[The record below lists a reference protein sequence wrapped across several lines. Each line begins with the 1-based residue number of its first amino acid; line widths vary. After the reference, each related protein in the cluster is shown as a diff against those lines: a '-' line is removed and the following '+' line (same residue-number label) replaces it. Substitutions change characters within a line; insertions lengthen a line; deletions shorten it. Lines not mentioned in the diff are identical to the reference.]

1 MVAPLS
7 PSVAPLAG
15 PVSTVPNI
23 RLIFRVYPLERWE
36 GIKLENQPIRRPSRR
51 RLSRWG
57 RQENMAQPEQERLPL
72 IASAEHMV
80 ARETPQ
86 ILIVE
91 DDEAMR
97 EFLCQA
103 ISRSG
108 YYVEAVP
115 DGAEALRR
123 VEESHFDLLLT
134 DIRMPGLD
142 GLELARQARRRYPGL
157 NVLLVTAYVQDAL
170 GATDLEGAGIE
181 VLSKPFNLN
190 ELIDRVETFL
200 PQ

>member
-1 MVAPLS
+1 
-7 PSVAPLAG
+7 
-15 PVSTVPNI
+15 
-23 RLIFRVYPLERWE
+23 
-36 GIKLENQPIRRPSRR
+36 
-51 RLSRWG
+51 
-57 RQENMAQPEQERLPL
+57 MAT
-72 IASAEHMV
+72 AEHMV
-80 ARETPQ
+80 GRDTPQ

-115 DGAEALRR
+115 DGTEALRR

-134 DIRMPGLD
+134 DIRMPGID
-142 GLELARQARRRYPGL
+142 GLELARIARRRYPEL
-157 NVLLVTAYVQDAL
+157 SVLLVTAYVQDAL
-170 GATDLEGAGIE
+170 GATDLDGVGLN
-181 VLSKPFNLN
+181 VLSKPFNLS
-190 ELIDRVETFL
+190 ELIDRVETCL

>member
-1 MVAPLS
+1 MTVKVERMVESGMP
-7 PSVAPLAG
+7 
-15 PVSTVPNI
+15 
-23 RLIFRVYPLERWE
+23 
-36 GIKLENQPIRRPSRR
+36 
-51 RLSRWG
+51 
-57 RQENMAQPEQERLPL
+57 
-72 IASAEHMV
+72 H
-80 ARETPQ
+80 

-97 EFLCQA
+97 EFLSQA

-115 DGAEALRR
+115 DGTEALRR
-123 VEESHFDLLLT
+123 VEEDHFDLLLT

-142 GLELARQARRRYPGL
+142 GIELARQARRRVPGL
-157 NVLLVTAYVQDAL
+157 CVLLVTAYASDAL
-170 GATDLEGAGIE
+170 GVADLDASCTE

-200 PQ
+200 PH

>member
-1 MVAPLS
+1 LHLM
-7 PSVAPLAG
+7 AG
-15 PVSTVPNI
+15 A
-23 RLIFRVYPLERWE
+23 
-36 GIKLENQPIRRPSRR
+36 K
-51 RLSRWG
+51 
-57 RQENMAQPEQERLPL
+57 
-72 IASAEHMV
+72 HMV
-80 ARETPQ
+80 GRETPQ

-108 YYVEAVP
+108 YYVEAVQ
-115 DGAEALRR
+115 DGTEALRR
-123 VEESHFDLLLT
+123 VEESQFDLLLT

-142 GLELARQARRRYPGL
+142 GLELARLARRRYPGL
-157 NVLLVTAYVQDAL
+157 CVLLVTAYVQDAL
-170 GATDLEGAGIE
+170 GATDLGGAGID

-200 PQ
+200 PH

>member
-1 MVAPLS
+1 MTVKVERMVESGMP
-7 PSVAPLAG
+7 
-15 PVSTVPNI
+15 
-23 RLIFRVYPLERWE
+23 
-36 GIKLENQPIRRPSRR
+36 
-51 RLSRWG
+51 
-57 RQENMAQPEQERLPL
+57 
-72 IASAEHMV
+72 H
-80 ARETPQ
+80 

-97 EFLCQA
+97 EFLSQA

-123 VEESHFDLLLT
+123 VEQDHFDLLLT

-142 GLELARQARRRYPGL
+142 GIELARRARRRVPGL
-157 NVLLVTAYVQDAL
+157 CVLLVTAYAGDAL
-170 GATDLEGAGIE
+170 GMADLDASCTE

-200 PQ
+200 PH

>member
-1 MVAPLS
+1 
-7 PSVAPLAG
+7 
-15 PVSTVPNI
+15 
-23 RLIFRVYPLERWE
+23 
-36 GIKLENQPIRRPSRR
+36 
-51 RLSRWG
+51 
-57 RQENMAQPEQERLPL
+57 MAT
-72 IASAEHMV
+72 AEHMV

-115 DGAEALRR
+115 DGTEALRR
-123 VEESHFDLLLT
+123 IEESYFDLLLT

-142 GLELARQARRRYPGL
+142 GLELVRLARRRYPNLG
-157 NVLLVTAYVQDAL
+157 VLLVTAYVQDAL
-170 GATDLEGAGIE
+170 GASDFDGAAVG
-181 VLSKPFNLN
+181 VLSKPFNLS
-190 ELIDRVETFL
+190 ELIDRVETCL

>member
-1 MVAPLS
+1 
-7 PSVAPLAG
+7 
-15 PVSTVPNI
+15 
-23 RLIFRVYPLERWE
+23 LIFRVYPLERWE
-36 GIKLENQPIRRPSRR
+36 GIKLENQPDPAAVSTPALALGPPGKHGPTRA
-51 RLSRWG
+51 G
-57 RQENMAQPEQERLPL
+57 ALPL

>member
-1 MVAPLS
+1 
-7 PSVAPLAG
+7 
-15 PVSTVPNI
+15 
-23 RLIFRVYPLERWE
+23 
-36 GIKLENQPIRRPSRR
+36 
-51 RLSRWG
+51 
-57 RQENMAQPEQERLPL
+57 MA
-72 IASAEHMV
+72 AAEHMV
-80 ARETPQ
+80 ERDTPQ

-103 ISRSG
+103 ISRNG

-123 VEESHFDLLLT
+123 VEENHFDLLLT

-142 GLELARQARRRYPGL
+142 GLELARQVRRRYPQLG
-157 NVLLVTAYVQDAL
+157 VLLVTAYVQDAL
-170 GATDLEGAGIE
+170 GATDLGGDGID
-181 VLSKPFNLN
+181 VLSKPFNLS
-190 ELIDRVETFL
+190 ELLDRVETFL

>member
-1 MVAPLS
+1 MMPGAKHLV
-7 PSVAPLAG
+7 G
-15 PVSTVPNI
+15 
-23 RLIFRVYPLERWE
+23 
-36 GIKLENQPIRRPSRR
+36 
-51 RLSRWG
+51 
-57 RQENMAQPEQERLPL
+57 
-72 IASAEHMV
+72 
-80 ARETPQ
+80 RETPQ

-108 YYVEAVP
+108 YYVEAVQ

-142 GLELARQARRRYPGL
+142 GIELARQARRRYPGL
-157 NVLLVTAYVQDAL
+157 SVLLVTAYAQDAL
-170 GATDLEGAGIE
+170 GAPDLGGAGIG

-190 ELIDRVETFL
+190 ELIDRVETCL

>member
-1 MVAPLS
+1 MA
-7 PSVAPLAG
+7 
-15 PVSTVPNI
+15 TV
-23 RLIFRVYPLERWE
+23 
-36 GIKLENQPIRRPSRR
+36 
-51 RLSRWG
+51 
-57 RQENMAQPEQERLPL
+57 
-72 IASAEHMV
+72 EHMV
-80 ARETPQ
+80 GRDTRQ

-108 YYVEAVP
+108 YYVEAVQ

-142 GLELARQARRRYPGL
+142 GLELARLVRRRYPDVS
-157 NVLLVTAYVQDAL
+157 VLLVTAYMQDAL
-170 GATDLEGAGIE
+170 GATDLGGAGID
-181 VLSKPFNLN
+181 VLSKPFNLS
-190 ELIDRVETFL
+190 ELIDRVETCL
-200 PQ
+200 PL

>member
-1 MVAPLS
+1 V
-7 PSVAPLAG
+7 
-15 PVSTVPNI
+15 TVKAE
-23 RLIFRVYPLERWE
+23 RLIESDAP
-36 GIKLENQPIRRPSRR
+36 
-51 RLSRWG
+51 
-57 RQENMAQPEQERLPL
+57 
-72 IASAEHMV
+72 H
-80 ARETPQ
+80 

-97 EFLCQA
+97 EFLAQA

-108 YYVEAVP
+108 YYVEAVQ

-123 VEESHFDLLLT
+123 VEEDHFDLLLT

-142 GLELARQARRRYPGL
+142 GIELARQARRRVPGL
-157 NVLLVTAYVQDAL
+157 CVLLVTAYAHDAL
-170 GATDLEGAGIE
+170 GAGDLDGNHID

-200 PQ
+200 PH

>member
-1 MVAPLS
+1 M
-7 PSVAPLAG
+7 
-15 PVSTVPNI
+15 
-23 RLIFRVYPLERWE
+23 
-36 GIKLENQPIRRPSRR
+36 
-51 RLSRWG
+51 
-57 RQENMAQPEQERLPL
+57 

-123 VEESHFDLLLT
+123 VEESQFDLLLT

-142 GLELARQARRRYPGL
+142 GIELARQARRRYPGL
-157 NVLLVTAYVQDAL
+157 HVLLVTAYVQDAL
-170 GATDLEGAGIE
+170 GAPDLEGAGIQ

-190 ELIDRVETFL
+190 ELLDRVETCL

>member
-1 MVAPLS
+1 MA
-7 PSVAPLAG
+7 
-15 PVSTVPNI
+15 TV
-23 RLIFRVYPLERWE
+23 
-36 GIKLENQPIRRPSRR
+36 
-51 RLSRWG
+51 
-57 RQENMAQPEQERLPL
+57 
-72 IASAEHMV
+72 EHMV
-80 ARETPQ
+80 GRDTPQ

-142 GLELARQARRRYPGL
+142 GLELARQVRRRYPDVS
-157 NVLLVTAYVQDAL
+157 VLLVTAYLQDAL
-170 GATDLEGAGIE
+170 GATDLGGSGIG
-181 VLSKPFNLN
+181 VLSKPFNLT
-190 ELIDRVETFL
+190 ELLDRVETSL